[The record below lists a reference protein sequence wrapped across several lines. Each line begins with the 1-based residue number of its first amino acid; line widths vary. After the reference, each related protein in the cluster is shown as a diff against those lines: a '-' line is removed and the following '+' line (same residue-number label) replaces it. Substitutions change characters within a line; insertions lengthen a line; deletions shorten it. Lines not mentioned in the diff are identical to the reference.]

1 MLKNTLLIVL
11 LIGVC
16 FGMKAQESS
25 VPHWQNPKVFEV
37 NKIQP
42 HKISIPFAD
51 TDGTGKYYRENSN
64 AYQSLNGDWKF
75 KMTHSPIVEPTDYAS
90 LEGDDSDWNTIDVP
104 SNWQLRGYGQPIY
117 TNQVHPFEV
126 KPPTVPTDSNET
138 GYYRTWFTM
147 EALKNE
153 RMILHFAGVQ
163 SACYVYVNGKEVG
176 YSEGSMTPAEFDI
189 TDLVVEGKNLL
200 AVKVIRWS
208 DASYLE
214 DQDFWRLSGVYR
226 DVFLYKL
233 PETYLWDYQVE
244 TDLDANYKNANLN
257 VIGLIRTLKVNQAD
271 APSFFIQLTD
281 TKGQLVFREKAQLTR
296 VEDGY
301 QFNFSKFVQ
310 SPDLWS
316 PEMPNLYGLSFELT
330 NDNSTKWYGERIGF
344 REVEVKD
351 AQVHL
356 NGISVYFKGVNRHE
370 FDPVNGRCVTEES
383 MIRDIQLMKQHNFNA
398 VRTAHYPNQ
407 ERWYDLCDE
416 YGLMVMD
423 EANLESHYL
432 WSHKNQSP
440 VLYPEWKDAI
450 VNRGVSMFQ
459 RDKNHAS
466 VLLWSL
472 GNEAGNG
479 PNVQAMYDTIKVM
492 DASNRPIHYEG
503 KAMWK
508 PMDWSETKNIFDEMA
523 HMLSA
528 LRWMTQLNEY
538 DINSSMYPTPRV
550 AKRMAKKDK
559 KRPVIIC
566 EYAHAMGNST
576 GHFKS
581 YWDLFEEY
589 PNLQGGYI
597 WDWVDQG
604 LLQHTD
610 ESEPYFVY
618 GGHFG
623 EKQHDD
629 DFCINGIVFPD
640 RTLKP
645 AMEEIK
651 KVQQFI
657 KFYPVDLTAG
667 IIKMENRYHFQS
679 LKGMQLKWELQESG
693 IVLQEGV
700 VALDGI
706 QTNQAKELNLPITAY
721 SMKPGKR
728 YFIKLDVQLTQ
739 NESWADQGHVVAW
752 EQFELINN
760 MVEQPSVA
768 INNVTV
774 RNDDNNIIVSGDDF
788 NIQFSKVDGSM
799 VEWISKGESL
809 IEKGPEINVW
819 RAPTSNDMG
828 TKFNSDPR
836 FTWHW
841 VQWTKNGLDS
851 LRLSEVQVE
860 KRQLS
865 DSEVVVDVNGLLSGK
880 KAKIKVSTTYSINGE
895 GEIKVTN
902 DIKANKN
909 FNWPKIGSMIQLPG
923 TYEKVRW
930 FGKGPH
936 ENYDDRATAA
946 AYGIYGKTIDE
957 LTVPYVKPM
966 ENGNRSAVYWLEVTT
981 AKGSGIRIEGD
992 AFNFSAH
999 RYSLKNLCQAKY
1011 DIDLKDSGS
1020 VWLNVDYK
1028 QNALGSESFMF
1039 NYLDEYVLKGK
1050 KFSYTYKMIPLVK

>member
-1 MLKNTLLIVL
+1 
-11 LIGVC
+11 
-16 FGMKAQESS
+16 
-25 VPHWQNPKVFEV
+25 
-37 NKIQP
+37 
-42 HKISIPFAD
+42 
-51 TDGTGKYYRENSN
+51 
-64 AYQSLNGDWKF
+64 
-75 KMTHSPIVEPTDYAS
+75 
-90 LEGDDSDWNTIDVP
+90 
-104 SNWQLRGYGQPIY
+104 
-117 TNQVHPFEV
+117 
-126 KPPTVPTDSNET
+126 
-138 GYYRTWFTM
+138 
-147 EALKNE
+147 
-153 RMILHFAGVQ
+153 
-163 SACYVYVNGKEVG
+163 
-176 YSEGSMTPAEFDI
+176 
-189 TDLVVEGKNLL
+189 
-200 AVKVIRWS
+200 
-208 DASYLE
+208 
-214 DQDFWRLSGVYR
+214 
-226 DVFLYKL
+226 
-233 PETYLWDYQVE
+233 
-244 TDLDANYKNANLN
+244 
-257 VIGLIRTLKVNQAD
+257 
-271 APSFFIQLTD
+271 
-281 TKGQLVFREKAQLTR
+281 
-296 VEDGY
+296 
-301 QFNFSKFVQ
+301 
-310 SPDLWS
+310 
-316 PEMPNLYGLSFELT
+316 
-330 NDNSTKWYGERIGF
+330 
-344 REVEVKD
+344 
-351 AQVHL
+351 
-356 NGISVYFKGVNRHE
+356 
-370 FDPVNGRCVTEES
+370 
-383 MIRDIQLMKQHNFNA
+383 
-398 VRTAHYPNQ
+398 
-407 ERWYDLCDE
+407 
-416 YGLMVMD
+416 
-423 EANLESHYL
+423 
-432 WSHKNQSP
+432 
-440 VLYPEWKDAI
+440 
-450 VNRGVSMFQ
+450 
-459 RDKNHAS
+459 
-466 VLLWSL
+466 
-472 GNEAGNG
+472 
-479 PNVQAMYDTIKVM
+479 
-492 DASNRPIHYEG
+492 
-503 KAMWK
+503 
-508 PMDWSETKNIFDEMA
+508 
-523 HMLSA
+523 
-528 LRWMTQLNEY
+528 
-538 DINSSMYPTPRV
+538 
-550 AKRMAKKDK
+550 
-559 KRPVIIC
+559 
-566 EYAHAMGNST
+566 MGNST

-589 PNLQGGYI
+589 PNMQGGYI

-610 ESEPYFVY
+610 DGEPYFVY

-657 KFYPVDLTAG
+657 KFYPVNLTGG

-851 LRLSEVQVE
+851 LQLSEVQVE
-860 KRQLS
+860 KRQIS
-865 DSEVVVDVNGLLSGK
+865 DSEVVVDVNGLLTGK
-880 KAKIKVSTTYSINGE
+880 KAKIKVSTTYSISGE
-895 GEIKVTN
+895 GEVKVTN
-902 DIKANKN
+902 GIKANKN
-909 FNWPKIGSMIQLPG
+909 FNWPKIGSTIQLPD
-923 TYEKVRW
+923 TYEQVRW

-966 ENGNRSAVYWLEVTT
+966 ENGNRSAVDWLEVTT